1 MSLSYQQIWEQFS
14 VVEFKRRI
22 YIKRLQENGE
32 YEAEFQEISDGQM
45 KDGSVN
51 SLSRSL
57 PNNSWEF
64 GRVNVSNVRL
74 EILSAFQEFASE
86 TDPNSIFSGFIRH
99 RSIVKVVDALIDKYT
114 DPTEKSEASVTT
126 FIGLID
132 SLTATTEQGYE
143 TVTALDFLSVLDEIN
158 VKELI
163 LVQTTLSNLV
173 YEIINRSEFTKFF
186 SVSNSTVYINPGYN
200 ATNIDV
206 SVYDGSVLEMLEDLA
221 KGHSI
226 FYIDPDDNYFYFKP
240 ADPTVTVQYSFLE
253 ENNRKLEIS
262 SFREGV
268 DRQITNWYWSDLEE
282 FLQGDWNSTDWTG
295 STSSGWEHTTGN
307 TSVLSESTPA
317 VNAKGYTI
325 SYTVKDRTAG
335 TFSIS
340 FGGYSASGISA
351 NGKVS
356 ITSSSTGNLQ
366 ITPTSDF
373 DGSIIISIKSD
384 IKAIRN
390 PEPVNPRSST
400 FKIDGITDDVQRQST
415 LNAVLERSQNA
426 KPYFKLELP
435 YFPVIKILD
444 KIEVQSFGS
453 APRDAVRWGMFLW
466 TDKDTADPLTAP
478 RWRKPAGIR
487 ISQDDKWMV
496 RAISHD
502 KNLRT
507 TLELEK
513 IV

>member
-1 MSLSYQQIWEQFS
+1 MVMSYEQVWQQFS
-14 VVEFKRRI
+14 HVSFKRRI
-22 YIKRLQENGE
+22 YIKRLKEDGS
-32 YEAEFQEISDGQM
+32 YEADFTEISDGQM

-51 SLSRSL
+51 SISRSL

-74 EILSAFQEFASE
+74 EILSAFQEFAAE

-99 RSIVKVVDALIDKYT
+99 RSIVKIVDALIDKYT
-114 DPTEKSEASVTT
+114 DPNEPAEASVTT

-158 VKELI
+158 VKELT
-163 LVQTTLSNLV
+163 LVQTTLSSLV

-240 ADPTVTVQYSFLE
+240 ADPTATVQYSFLE

-268 DRQITNWYWSDLEE
+268 DRQITNWYWADLEE
-282 FLQGDWNSTDWTG
+282 FLQGDWTSVDWTG
-295 STSSGWEHTTGN
+295 SSSSGWEHTTGN
-307 TSVLSESTPA
+307 TSVLSEPTPA
-317 VNAKGYTI
+317 VNAKQYII

-335 TFSIS
+335 TFSLS

-356 ITSSSTGNLQ
+356 ITTSSTANLQ

-373 DGSIIISIKSD
+373 DGAIIISIKSD
-384 IKAIRN
+384 IKAIKN
-390 PEPVNPRSST
+390 PAPVNPRSST
-400 FKIDGITDDVQRQST
+400 FKIDGIKDDAQRQAT
-415 LNAVLERSQNA
+415 LNAVLERSQDA
-426 KPYFKLELP
+426 KPYFKLDLP

-444 KIEVQSFGS
+444 KVEVQSFGS

-487 ISQDDKWMV
+487 ISQDDKWLV
-496 RAISHD
+496 RSISHD